1 MEKTETTIYF
11 KIKDWRGVKFPKLTY
26 YLDYDVNEL
35 NHQDNDRK
43 SKIIRYNSMCK
54 NLYGEQ
60 KRILEQCSLV
70 LTDMQRI
77 PQIGE
82 KIKLPGDL
90 LFGSTGTLGYRRIK
104 TLEEFK
110 SNVFPELD
118 GEKPTEYKQRL
129 YYTIMSYGECPR
141 RTLKVNSH
149 FKSLIQEFQWEM
161 NLCFTVADLET
172 DISSFIDF
180 DYDNPGELKIT
191 RIILTLEVFEGVK

>member
-90 LFGSTGTLGYRRIK
+90 LFGSTGRLGYRRIK
-104 TLEEFK
+104 TLEE
-110 SNVFPELD
+110 
-118 GEKPTEYKQRL
+118 
-129 YYTIMSYGECPR
+129 
-141 RTLKVNSH
+141 
-149 FKSLIQEFQWEM
+149 
-161 NLCFTVADLET
+161 
-172 DISSFIDF
+172 SF
-180 DYDNPGELKIT
+180 
-191 RIILTLEVFEGVK
+191 